1 MKEGARDRGLFG
13 AAAIC
18 LVLIFVWR
26 LLPAHESP
34 SPTLNT
40 LSLVL
45 ELALVI
51 GLVGLAPRVLRSLPA
66 GSARGGWTFLLV
78 VALASALG
86 IFGIRLSGGPRIIA
100 AKRAHFA
107 DLELPVR
114 TSTESLEAAEMRVR
128 LSSFIGSAGTSGDRF
143 ANSRWIEVLASRDPA
158 QVRTLT
164 RREVQEARAS
174 CRELEEWTEKILKV
188 FDEAE
193 SKRIDVSDA
202 SLVPAANRRETW
214 LVGREE
220 FGAAGDYMDVVDQH
234 WDEWR
239 ANPFPADGTDL
250 KPWQEE
256 LQGSMGVWVVRL
268 KQFHALLKPKVK

>member
-1 MKEGARDRGLFG
+1 MKKAGRDRGLFG
-13 AAAIC
+13 AAALC
-18 LVLIFVWR
+18 LVLTCVWR
-26 LLPAHESP
+26 LLRADESL

-40 LSLVL
+40 LSIVL

-78 VALASALG
+78 VALAAALG
-86 IFGIRLSGGPRIIA
+86 IFGLRLSGRPRLIA

-114 TSTESLEAAEMRVR
+114 SSTESLEAGEMRIR
-128 LSSFIGSAGTSGDRF
+128 LSSFIQQAAKSGDRF
-143 ANSRWIEVLASRDPA
+143 ANSRWLAVWASRDPA

-164 RREVQEARAS
+164 RREFQAARAS
-174 CRELEEWTEKILKV
+174 CREVEEWTEKILKV
-188 FDEAE
+188 FDEAA
-193 SKRIDVSDA
+193 SQRVDLSDA

-214 LVGREE
+214 LVAREE
-220 FGAAGDYMDVVDQH
+220 FGSAGDYMGVVDQH
-234 WDEWR
+234 WDEWL
-239 ANPFPADGTDL
+239 ANPFPAEGAQL

-256 LQGSMGVWVVRL
+256 LQRSMGVFVVRL
-268 KQFHALLKPKVK
+268 RQFHDLLRPNGK